1 MLHVEFQ
8 MQLIVQVRAVGKA
21 PAYAAQV
28 PAVAASLN
36 SGDVFIAVTADK
48 VYTWAGDSSTEE
60 EHATAA
66 DVAEKLLAGATTR
79 EPVSVTEGEETEDF
93 WAAIGG
99 QGAPLFASC
108 SFSRC
113 KREASCWHRSWAELC
128 EAKNA
133 SRGSMSQVLL
143 RQCSQW
149 GLAIGFS
156 RLKHRWIQMSVRC
169 RRVSK
174 DPSSGRAAPP
184 TPLLHQ

>member
-79 EPVSVTEGEETEDF
+79 EPVSVTEGEETASGQPLVAKVRPSLLLVLSL
-93 WAAIGG
+93 AASVKLHAGTAVG
-99 QGAPLFASC
+99 QSC
-108 SFSRC
+108 ARP
-113 KREASCWHRSWAELC
+113 KMRVVE
-128 EAKNA
+128 
-133 SRGSMSQVLL
+133 V
-143 RQCSQW
+143 
-149 GLAIGFS
+149 
-156 RLKHRWIQMSVRC
+156 C
-169 RRVSK
+169 RRCCCDSVHSGALRSVLAVSNTDGYK
-174 DPSSGRAAPP
+174 
-184 TPLLHQ
+184 